1 MSSGRRKHREHTAP
15 DHPGRDQ
22 YREDHDREETG
33 TEQLDRNWST
43 LLQEL
48 RVTQTGVQLLT
59 GFLLTLPFQ
68 QRFDQLD
75 RLMRGVYAAT
85 VACSVAATLALV
97 APVAIHRVLFRHH
110 RLKTLVS
117 AAHRLAYAGLMLL
130 GLALVGVTLVIFDV
144 VYGRSAATVA
154 GAVALGT
161 FAILWVTL
169 PLLMR
174 RFGDARQI
182 PLR

>member
-1 MSSGRRKHREHTAP
+1 MDV
-15 DHPGRDQ
+15 DHPERDQ
-22 YREDHDREETG
+22 RWDDQARTET
-33 TEQLDRNWST
+33 EAERLDRNWST

-75 RLMRGVYAAT
+75 ELMRSVYAAT

-97 APVAIHRVLFRHH
+97 APVAMHRMLFRQH

-117 AAHRLAYAGLMLL
+117 AAHRLAYAGLLLL
-130 GLALVGVTLVIFDV
+130 GLALVGVTLVVFDV
-144 VYGRSAATVA
+144 VYGRGAATLA
-154 GAVALGT
+154 GAVALGA

-174 RFGDARQI
+174 RFGETSQI
-182 PLR
+182 PSR

>member
-1 MSSGRRKHREHTAP
+1 MDV
-15 DHPGRDQ
+15 DHPERDQ
-22 YREDHDREETG
+22 YWDDRARAETE
-33 TEQLDRNWST
+33 TERMDRNWST

-68 QRFDQLD
+68 QRFDRLD
-75 RLMRGVYAAT
+75 ELMRGVYAAT

-97 APVAIHRVLFRHH
+97 APVAMHRMLFRQH

-117 AAHRLAYAGLMLL
+117 AAHRLAYAGLVLL
-130 GLALVGVTLVIFDV
+130 GLALVGVTIVVFDV
-144 VYGRSAATVA
+144 VYGRSAAAGA
-154 GAVALGT
+154 GAVALGA

-169 PLLMR
+169 PLSMR
-174 RFGDARQI
+174 RIGASSQM
-182 PLR
+182 PSG

>member
-1 MSSGRRKHREHTAP
+1 MYQRRDDVDI
-15 DHPGRDQ
+15 DHPERDQ
-22 YREDHDREETG
+22 DWDGQARAETE
-33 TEQLDRNWST
+33 TERMDRNWST

-68 QRFDQLD
+68 QRFDRLD
-75 RLMRGVYAAT
+75 GLMVGVYAAT

-97 APVAIHRVLFRHH
+97 APVAIHRVLFRQH

-117 AAHRLAYAGLMLL
+117 AAHRLAYAGLVLL
-130 GLALVGVTLVIFDV
+130 GLALVGVTFVVFDV
-144 VYGRSAATVA
+144 VYGRTAASIA
-154 GAVALGT
+154 GAVALGG
-161 FAILWVTL
+161 FAVLWVTT

-174 RFGDARQI
+174 RYGEPSQI
-182 PLR
+182 P